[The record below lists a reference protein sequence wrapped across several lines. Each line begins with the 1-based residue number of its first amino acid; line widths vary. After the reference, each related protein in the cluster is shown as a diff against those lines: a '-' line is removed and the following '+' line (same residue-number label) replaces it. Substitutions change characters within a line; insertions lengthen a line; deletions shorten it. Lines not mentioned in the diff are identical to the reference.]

1 MNLPEVLMG
10 VAAGIGILAALTHFL
25 TGLVRRPVDLA
36 RIAFAVAAAAAAVG
50 ALSVLALYV
59 IHDID
64 LHITVMKWVFFP
76 STVFWTIAIVWFVAF
91 FADVRP
97 KWFLS
102 VLTAGFAVTLFINA
116 LLPRGILHEQKG
128 DLMEMESMGGSVM
141 VMTQSSPH
149 PLQNVTDLLTLISF
163 AFLCYATWRVYRR
176 PSHTSHIRARYLGA
190 MTAIL
195 AVATFFDAIVEHRVV
210 ITFQTLYLSQVS
222 FALVIIAVSLALR
235 GESLKVEKELQLY
248 RTHMDELVEARVRE
262 LDEAHERLAEQER
275 ERLATEDELR
285 RRVEELKTLQ
295 RLAQILAGRS
305 TLEEALDE
313 TTGAVTRLFG
323 ARFARVRLTA
333 LDDEQESA
341 SAGGAPEPESAVV
354 ASTTLDAEAAD
365 VAIREGALIAGE
377 LGEWPGLSAETREQ
391 AGEDG
396 VGVLLAT
403 PLVATSGPAGALVI
417 VRDAPAAPFSVEER
431 QLASTIADA
440 LAAVVEIDRLH
451 RRETRQAAAEE
462 RQALA
467 RDLHDAVTQ
476 SIYSATLIA
485 EALPA
490 VYERDPAEGLHNLER
505 LRRLVRAALAEMRT
519 LLFELRPAALQMAPL
534 DALLE
539 RLGDALAGQT
549 DVDVEVQV
557 AEDRPAPR
565 RQDRPLPRHPGGVQ
579 QHLQA
584 RARDQGEGARRPGR
598 RRRRHPHRDGRRPR
612 LRPRRGPGRHGPAHH
627 ARAARERRRRLR
639 RRERAGRRHD
649 DHGGLA
655 SARFRPPRTGENG
668 SVTEN
673 DDIRVL
679 IADDHQM
686 VREGLKVLLS
696 TCADIAVVGEAANGA
711 EAVEQCTLLDPDVVL
726 MDVMMPVMDGAE
738 ATAEIARLCPSVR
751 VIALTSFV
759 DQQYV
764 AKAFDAGA
772 ISYLLKDARPEALT
786 QAIHDAVA
794 GRGTIDSSAMKV
806 LIERRQSDSVGK
818 ELTGRERE
826 VLVLIAEGLSNKEI
840 AGQLTL
846 SVGTVRLHVSNI
858 LGKLAPPTAPPRRR
872 SP

>member
-1 MNLPEVLMG
+1 VNLPEVLMG
-10 VAAGIGILAALTHFL
+10 VAAGIGVLAALTHFL
-25 TGLVRRPVDLA
+25 TGFVRRPVDRA

-59 IHDID
+59 IQDID

-76 STVFWTIAIVWFVAF
+76 ATVFWTIAIVWFVAF

-97 KWFLS
+97 KWFLRA
-102 VLTAGFAVTLFINA
+102 LTAGFALTLLINA

-163 AFLCYATWRVYRR
+163 AFLCYATYRVYRR

-210 ITFQTLYLSQVS
+210 ISFQTLYLSQVS

-248 RTHMDELVEARVRE
+248 RTHMDELVEARVHE

-275 ERLATEDELR
+275 KRLATEDELS
-285 RRVEELKTLQ
+285 RRVEELQTLQ

-333 LDDEQESA
+333 LDEEQEPA
-341 SAGGAPEPESAVV
+341 PAEGATEPETASV
-354 ASTTLDAEAAD
+354 APTTLDAEAAD
-365 VAIREGALIAGE
+365 VVIREGAMIAGD
-377 LGEWPGLSAETREQ
+377 LREWPGLSAETRAR

-396 VGVLLAT
+396 VGALLVT

-417 VRDAPAAPFSVEER
+417 ARDAPAAAFSVEER
-431 QLASTIADA
+431 QLASTIGDA

-557 AEDRPAPR
+557 AEDL
-565 RQDRPLPRHPGGVQ
+565 DLPPDVKIALYRVTQ
-579 QHLQA
+579 EA
-584 RARDQGEGARRPGR
+584 FSNISK
-598 RRRRHPHRDGRRPR
+598 
-612 LRPRRGPGRHGPAHH
+612 H
-627 ARAARERRRRLR
+627 ARATTATARVALDGDGGVALTVTDDGRGFDPAAVPSGHMGLHIMRERL
-639 RRERAGRRHD
+639 ESV
-649 DHGGLA
+649 GGG
-655 SARFRPPRTGENG
+655 F
-668 SVTEN
+668 
-673 DDIRVL
+673 
-679 IADDHQM
+679 
-686 VREGLKVLLS
+686 
-696 TCADIAVVGEAANGA
+696 
-711 EAVEQCTLLDPDVVL
+711 AVES
-726 MDVMMPVMDGAE
+726 
-738 ATAEIARLCPSVR
+738 ATGGGTTVTAVWRQPAS
-751 VIALTSFV
+751 
-759 DQQYV
+759 D
-764 AKAFDAGA
+764 
-772 ISYLLKDARPEALT
+772 RPEL
-786 QAIHDAVA
+786 
-794 GRGTIDSSAMKV
+794 
-806 LIERRQSDSVGK
+806 ERMG
-818 ELTGRERE
+818 
-826 VLVLIAEGLSNKEI
+826 A
-840 AGQLTL
+840 
-846 SVGTVRLHVSNI
+846 
-858 LGKLAPPTAPPRRR
+858 
-872 SP
+872 